1 MAEIEVMPKKPED
14 EQRTQPQS
22 PDRDGQPDKYSKKD
36 QAKSFFRERPMAK
49 WVLLG
54 IALLL
59 IAGGLFFWHYYSVRE
74 STDDAQI
81 EGDIVPISA
90 RVGGTVGR
98 VLVDDNQY
106 VKAGTVLVEIDP
118 TDYQVALDRAQAE
131 LADAQANSQAA
142 RTGVPLASTTTSSQ
156 LDIAKANR
164 AAAQKQVDAANARL
178 REAQANFKK
187 TSADLARFKPLVEKD
202 EISRQQYDAAVAAE
216 EAARAAV
223 ESANAAV
230 ATAES
235 QVQQANAQVAAAS
248 TVPEQVNISRAK
260 ASASEAQVQKNQAAL
275 AQARLNIQYTTVK
288 APTDGI
294 VSRKSVQPG
303 QIVQPGQPLLAIVP
317 LENVWVVANFKE
329 SQLKDMKVG
338 QPAEIHVDAYDQD
351 FKGHVDSIGGATSA
365 KFSLLPPENATGN
378 YVKVVQRVP
387 VKLIFE
393 KNQDPE
399 HKLRPGMSVV
409 PTVFVK

>member
-1 MAEIEVMPKKPED
+1 MAEIVVMPKKPE
-14 EQRTQPQS
+14 EQDRTQPQ
-22 PDRDGQPDKYSKKD
+22 PEKPAEKESKKE

-49 WVLLG
+49 WILLGAVVVLL
-54 IALLL
+54 
-59 IAGGLFFWHYYSVRE
+59 AGGVYFWHYYSVRE

-81 EGDIVPISA
+81 EGDIVPIAA
-90 RVGGTVGR
+90 RVGGTVSR

-131 LADAQANSQAA
+131 LADAEATSRAA
-142 RTGVPLASTTTSSQ
+142 KTGVPLASTTTSSQ
-156 LDIAKANR
+156 LDVTKANR
-164 AAAQKQVDAANARL
+164 AAAGKQVDAANARL
-178 REAQANFKK
+178 REAEANYRKAA
-187 TSADLARFKPLVEKD
+187 ADLARFKPLVEKD
-202 EISRQQYDAAVAAE
+202 EISHQQFDAAVAAE
-216 EAARAAV
+216 EAAKASV
-223 ESANAAV
+223 ESAKASV
-230 ATAES
+230 ATAQS
-235 QVQQANAQVAAAS
+235 QERQAAAQVAAAS

-260 ASASEAQVQKNQAAL
+260 ASASEAQVKKNEAAL
-275 AQARLNIQYTTVK
+275 AQAKLNIQYTTVK

-329 SQLKDMKVG
+329 SQLKDMHVG
-338 QPAEIHVDAYDQD
+338 QPATIHVDAYDHD
-351 FKGHVDSIGGATSA
+351 YKGHVDSIGGATSA

-387 VKLIFE
+387 VKLVFE
-393 KNQDPE
+393 KDQDRE